1 MASGVI
7 ARAYGHPGGPA
18 LGPADIVLAMSG
30 EFSVRIKVR
39 GYELDTQGHLN
50 WAEYLHY
57 AEHARWECL
66 AAAGITQN
74 DLIATGFGPVV
85 LDLQVRFKHELRG
98 GDEVDVTC
106 AFNFNSSRTYDIKQ
120 ELRRSDGK
128 VCASLTSMCGLLDLR
143 ERKLISA
150 PGKHFL
156 SLASDPVLLG
166 LAG

>member
-1 MASGVI
+1 MT
-7 ARAYGHPGGPA
+7 
-18 LGPADIVLAMSG
+18 MSDV
-30 EFSVRIKVR
+30 FSVRVKVR

-66 AAAGITQN
+66 AAAGVTQ
-74 DLIATGFGPVV
+74 DALIATGFGPVV
-85 LDLQVRFKHELRG
+85 LDLQVRFRRELRG

-106 AFNFNSSRTYDIKQ
+106 VFGFSSSSRTYEIKQ
-120 ELRRSDGK
+120 ELRRANGQ

-143 ERKLISA
+143 DRKLTMD

-156 SLASDPVLLG
+156 ALASDPAMLG
-166 LAG
+166 LAEHLT

>member
-1 MASGVI
+1 
-7 ARAYGHPGGPA
+7 
-18 LGPADIVLAMSG
+18 MSDA
-30 EFSVRIKVR
+30 FSVRVKVR

-66 AAAGITQN
+66 AAAGITQ
-74 DLIATGFGPVV
+74 DALIATGFGPVV
-85 LDLQVRFKHELRG
+85 LDLQVRFRRELRG

-106 AFNFNSSRTYDIKQ
+106 AFDFGGSRTYEIKQ
-120 ELRRSDGK
+120 ELRRPDGR

-143 ERKLISA
+143 ERKLTMD

-156 SLASDPVLLG
+156 SLATDPALLG
-166 LAG
+166 LTEHPG